1 MLLDCRSL
9 EVRQIPVPSGV
20 AMMVC
25 NTMVR
30 HELASSEYNAR
41 RRECEEG
48 VAVLAR
54 FIPGVRALRDVAAGI
69 REVQGGA

>member
-1 MLLDCRSL
+1 
-9 EVRQIPVPSGV
+9 
-20 AMMVC
+20 MMVC

-54 FIPGVRALRDVAAGI
+54 FLPGVRALRDVTAASW
-69 REVQGGA
+69 RSSTPNLSR